1 MADNLF
7 IIIFCLSSECFV
19 TKIKNKALSERVS
32 FLSERALKLDDKP
45 EIKFYSEG
53 FKTSYSFLIPE
64 PMSSSRIFP

>member
-1 MADNLF
+1 MLRYKN
-7 IIIFCLSSECFV
+7 
-19 TKIKNKALSERVS
+19 KNKALSERVS
-32 FLSERALKLDDKP
+32 FLLERALKLDDKP

>member
-1 MADNLF
+1 MAVNLF
-7 IIIFCLSSECFV
+7 IIIFCLSSEYFV
-19 TKIKNKALSERVS
+19 TKIKKVLSERVS

-45 EIKFYSEG
+45 EIKFHSEG